1 MSNPI
6 ILSADST
13 CDLGDELRARYNVQY
28 YPFHVI
34 LDGETYADGVDLMPD
49 QIYEVYREKKILPKT
64 AAINTAEYVEYFKQW
79 TDQGY
84 EVIHLTLGS
93 GLSATYNNC
102 RLAAQELPGVYAID
116 SRNLSTGSGL
126 LVIEAAERIAAGMP
140 AAQIAEE
147 VQALTSHSQA
157 SFIIDTLEFL
167 YKGGR
172 CSALA
177 MLGANMLQLKPCIEV
192 DNASG
197 SMNVGKKYRGAME
210 TVLPV
215 YIRDQLS
222 AYADPVP
229 DHVFLTHSGVPES
242 WLQVSRK
249 AVEAAGIFKEIHVT
263 RASCTISSHCGPGT
277 LGVLFMTER

>member
-1 MSNPI
+1 MS
-6 ILSADST
+6 AV
-13 CDLGDELRARYNVQY
+13 ARNFVYEM
-28 YPFHVI
+28 HVKK
-34 LDGETYADGVDLMPD
+34 GTNKQEPVVD
-49 QIYEVYREKKILPKT
+49 KKSCLLYT
-64 AAINTAEYVEYFKQW
+64 S
-79 TDQGY
+79 
-84 EVIHLTLGS
+84 S

-192 DNASG
+192 DNSSG
-197 SMNVGKKYRGAME
+197 AMNVGKKYRGSLEKALSQYVKDKLE
-210 TVLPV
+210 GRTD
-215 YIRDQLS
+215 IRSDRI
-222 AYADPVP
+222 
-229 DHVFLTHSGVPES
+229 FITHSGISQERIDLVT
-242 WLQVSRK
+242 VSYTHL
-249 AVEAAGIFKEIHVT
+249 IQP
-263 RASCTISSHCGPGT
+263 ASA
-277 LGVLFMTER
+277 

>member
-1 MSNPI
+1 MSSHI

-84 EVIHLTLGS
+84 EVIHFTLGS

-177 MLGANMLQLKPCIEV
+177 MLGANMLPLKPCIEV
-192 DNASG
+192 DNSSG
-197 SMNVGKKYRGAME
+197 AMNVGKKYRGSLEKALSQYVKDKLE
-210 TVLPV
+210 GRTD
-215 YIRDQLS
+215 IRSDRI
-222 AYADPVP
+222 
-229 DHVFLTHSGVPES
+229 FITHSGISQERIDLVKR
-242 WLQVSRK
+242 WVKQY
-249 AVEAAGIFKEIHVT
+249 GDFKEIFVA
-263 RASCTISSHCGPGT
+263 RAGCTISSHCGPNT
-277 LGVLFMTER
+277 LGVLFMTK

>member
-1 MSNPI
+1 MGSRI

-13 CDLGDELRARYNVQY
+13 CDLGDELKARYDVQY

-34 LDGETYADGVDLMPD
+34 LDGQTYGDGVDLMPD
-49 QIYEVYREKKILPKT
+49 DIYKVYREKKILPKT

-93 GLSATYNNC
+93 ALSATSNNC

-116 SRNLSTGSGL
+116 SCNLSTGSGL
-126 LVIEAAERIAAGMP
+126 LVLEAADRIAAGMP

-147 VQALTSHSQA
+147 VRALTSHVQA
-157 SFIIDTLEFL
+157 SFVIDTLEFL

-192 DNASG
+192 NNADG
-197 SMNVGKKYRGAME
+197 SMGVGKKYRGSLDKALAQYVKDRLDGR
-210 TVLPV
+210 TD
-215 YIRDQLS
+215 IRNERI
-222 AYADPVP
+222 
-229 DHVFLTHSGVPES
+229 FITHSGISQERIDLVKK
-242 WLQVSRK
+242 LVQQY
-249 AVEAAGIFKEIHVT
+249 GDFKEIFVT
-263 RASCTISSHCGPGT
+263 RAGCTISSHCGPNT
-277 LGVLFMTER
+277 LGVLFMTK

>member
-1 MSNPI
+1 MSSHI

-79 TDQGY
+79 TEQGY
-84 EVIHLTLGS
+84 EVIHFTLGS

-192 DNASG
+192 DNSSG
-197 SMNVGKKYRGAME
+197 VMNVGKKYRGSLEKALSQYVKDKLE
-210 TVLPV
+210 GRTD
-215 YIRDQLS
+215 IRSDRI
-222 AYADPVP
+222 
-229 DHVFLTHSGVPES
+229 FITHSGISQERIDLVKK
-242 WLQVSRK
+242 LVKQY
-249 AVEAAGIFKEIHVT
+249 GDFKEIFVT
-263 RASCTISSHCGPGT
+263 RAGCTISSHCGPNT
-277 LGVLFMTER
+277 LGVLFMTK